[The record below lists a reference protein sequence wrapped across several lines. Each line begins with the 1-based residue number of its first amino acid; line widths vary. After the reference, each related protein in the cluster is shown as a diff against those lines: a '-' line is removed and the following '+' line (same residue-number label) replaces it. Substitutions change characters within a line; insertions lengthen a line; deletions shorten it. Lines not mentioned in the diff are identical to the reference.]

1 MLYFIG
7 NHNTIIL
14 LQDEKGR
21 FYKAAVNASR
31 RLVLNRERYPILKDF
46 SLQNALIELPNLEVR
61 QHPGGG
67 ELWLYDAERDNDVR
81 TVGTENEAFTYI
93 PGWTSLCPTCAGYDI
108 FEMSRAIPCKTIPG
122 WEWICHEFEAID
134 YFPTPNNL
142 AEIMAKSVAK
152 KTKRYTFAP
161 GPILEPSAGTGNL
174 VRAMD
179 KVFYHNSS
187 QKLDVDC
194 IELSSQF
201 RAILKKD
208 GYRVVH
214 DDFMTFEPHKRYK
227 AIVMNPPFS
236 SGIAHLKKAISIMK
250 NGGAIRCIFPAEYI
264 RHPHNQAQMDIV
276 STLQD
281 LHADIEYFGS
291 AFSDAERPTSIE
303 VALISIDIPDKP
315 AESKI
320 RLELEKEE
328 QTTQGAKQQENLVSN
343 DPFTAAVEQ
352 YNMAAKGLQR
362 IYEEY
367 EGIKDFLGSPMNSA
381 EDPVVSLGKSYNE
394 AVKALR
400 MRYWRA
406 LFDIPAIRDNL
417 TESMREEYSERLE
430 ELADYDFTKF
440 NILTIRQE
448 IAANTVGSIK
458 AEILKLF
465 DRFTS
470 LNAEKFSNNVHY
482 FNGWKSNSA
491 YKLNEKIVF
500 PCNAYSYWF
509 DHSFDPTYPPVFRM
523 ISNIEL
529 TLHYLDTSGKPYDSS
544 ELRAILNEARKEKQ
558 TKKIRCHYFDLTF
571 YRKGTCHLTFTNQD
585 ILKAFNA
592 FACQEKNWLPPSYGK
607 KTYEDMEDTEKEAIH
622 SFEGEMSYTDSFN
635 RGLIVTTSKLVQLNA

>member
-1 MLYFIG
+1 M
-7 NHNTIIL
+7 
-14 LQDEKGR
+14 
-21 FYKAAVNASR
+21 
-31 RLVLNRERYPILKDF
+31 
-46 SLQNALIELPNLEVR
+46 
-61 QHPGGG
+61 
-67 ELWLYDAERDNDVR
+67 
-81 TVGTENEAFTYI
+81 
-93 PGWTSLCPTCAGYDI
+93 
-108 FEMSRAIPCKTIPG
+108 
-122 WEWICHEFEAID
+122 FEAID

-161 GPILEPSAGTGNL
+161 GPILEPSAATGNL
-174 VRAMD
+174 VRDMD

>member
-1 MLYFIG
+1 M
-7 NHNTIIL
+7 
-14 LQDEKGR
+14 
-21 FYKAAVNASR
+21 
-31 RLVLNRERYPILKDF
+31 
-46 SLQNALIELPNLEVR
+46 
-61 QHPGGG
+61 
-67 ELWLYDAERDNDVR
+67 
-81 TVGTENEAFTYI
+81 
-93 PGWTSLCPTCAGYDI
+93 
-108 FEMSRAIPCKTIPG
+108 
-122 WEWICHEFEAID
+122 FEAID
-134 YFPTPNNL
+134 YFPTPEKL
-142 AEIMAKSVAK
+142 AEKMVDSVAK
-152 KTKRYTFAP
+152 HTNRYAFAP

-179 KVFYHNSS
+179 KVFYHSSS

-236 SGIAHLKKAISIMK
+236 SGIAHLEKAISIMK

-264 RHPHNQAQMDIV
+264 RHPRNRAQLDIV

-367 EGIKDFLGSPMNSA
+367 EGIKDFLGSPTNSA

-417 TESMREEYSERLE
+417 TESMREEYSERLDT
-430 ELADYDFTKF
+430 LADYDFSKF

-448 IAANTVGSIK
+448 IAMNTVDSIK

-470 LNAEKFSNNVHY
+470 LHAEEFSKNIRY

-500 PCNAYSYWF
+500 PCNAYCYWF
-509 DHSFDPTYPPVFRM
+509 DKSFDPTSSQVIRT

-529 TLHYLDTSGKPYDSS
+529 TLHYLDTSGQPYDSS
-544 ELRAILNEARKEKQ
+544 ELRLILKKAKDEKQ
-558 TKKIRCHYFDLTF
+558 TKKIKCHYFDLTF
-571 YRKGTCHLTFTNQD
+571 YRKGTCHLVFTNLD
-585 ILKAFNA
+585 VLKAFNA
-592 FACQEKNWLPPSYGK
+592 FACQEKSWLPPAYGK
-607 KTYEDMEDTEKEAIH
+607 KTYEDMEESEKEAIR
-622 SFEGEMSYTDSFN
+622 FYEGELSYADSYN
-635 RGLIVTTSKLVQLNA
+635 RGLIVTPSKLMQLNA